1 MESIVGAVNGIHIQ
15 IKRPVHYEEV
25 FLNQREYH
33 SLFVQVSSKWFM
45 VSDVFFFLNSFL
57 MFKGICDA
65 HCKFL
70 AVDATKPGSTHKSR
84 VLKESSVGKDFAE
97 HKYGEGFLIGD
108 REYPCTS
115 YMLTPFSNPS
125 NDDEVGV
132 LAVPISSR
140 RCKENGIKLL
150 LTVSNLS
157 FLTNTSNDSLR
168 NIQKKYGAWLK
179 GECFPQER
187 YNFALKSTKC
197 TIDHAFRILEKR
209 FSCLRGKIRMDPGKV
224 SQWVRILFGFVLF
237 CFVLFFFSLPAS
249 CRAQPNDCG
258 LRTRPGSRWRVASS
272 TTSPWTGTSRS
283 RKWRAPSRA
292 SNHRAQVSSRRTW
305 SSRPRVSF
313 SWDRSGGTPTSTL
326 TFPIDRSESSIAIKT
341 KAFLYIE
348 GTRSLLSVEM
358 NPTCCCPRIETVNSR
373 KSEDVILQDLPRLGW
388 IWNLF
393 RIWSIFVD
401 EQSSF

>member
-168 NIQKKYGAWLK
+168 NIQKKYGA
-179 GECFPQER
+179 
-187 YNFALKSTKC
+187 
-197 TIDHAFRILEKR
+197 
-209 FSCLRGKIRMDPGKV
+209 
-224 SQWVRILFGFVLF
+224 
-237 CFVLFFFSLPAS
+237 
-249 CRAQPNDCG
+249 
-258 LRTRPGSRWRVASS
+258 
-272 TTSPWTGTSRS
+272 
-283 RKWRAPSRA
+283 
-292 SNHRAQVSSRRTW
+292 
-305 SSRPRVSF
+305 
-313 SWDRSGGTPTSTL
+313 
-326 TFPIDRSESSIAIKT
+326 
-341 KAFLYIE
+341 
-348 GTRSLLSVEM
+348 
-358 NPTCCCPRIETVNSR
+358 
-373 KSEDVILQDLPRLGW
+373 
-388 IWNLF
+388 
-393 RIWSIFVD
+393 
-401 EQSSF
+401 